1 MSLRCSA
8 KSSLVLT
15 SIEYTTKNNVVQVLE
30 DRPSQQSCFEGKGLS
45 KKRCLSI
52 QTLLLTQLQMDAF
65 RISSKHFNLWPW
77 QSMYCVNHTIMQS
90 AYHQC
95 VFQKYKYGVID
106 AVTQR
111 PRPDVQIDFYQR
123 SINYP
128 KSTVV
133 SQLKTMITIFF
144 N

>member
-15 SIEYTTKNNVVQVLE
+15 SIEYTTENNVVQVLE

-65 RISSKHFNLWPW
+65 RISSKHFNLWT
-77 QSMYCVNHTIMQS
+77 CGRGRV
-90 AYHQC
+90 C
-95 VFQKYKYGVID
+95 
-106 AVTQR
+106 
-111 PRPDVQIDFYQR
+111 
-123 SINYP
+123 
-128 KSTVV
+128 TV
-133 SQLKTMITIFF
+133 
-144 N
+144 